1 MYHMM
6 SDHFNIGRKLEIG
19 EEYFRLLG
27 ANGFHVKVE
36 NERFVSAGFRCRQN
50 FKYEIIISRR
60 HSVDY
65 VTKITS

>member
-1 MYHMM
+1 MM
-6 SDHFNIGRKLEIG
+6 ADNFNIGRKLEIG

-36 NERFVSAGFRCRQN
+36 NERFVSAGFRCRQS

-60 HSVDY
+60 HSVAY
-65 VTKITS
+65 VTKIAS